1 MASATLK
8 VTGMTCQHCVAAVKG
23 ALESADGVSR
33 ASVDLDDGRA
43 RVEYDESRTSPRE
56 LASVVAEEG
65 YEAEEE
71 A

>member
-23 ALESADGVSR
+23 ALESTEGVTR
-33 ASVDLDDGRA
+33 ARVDLDAGQA
-43 RVEYDESRTSPRE
+43 SVEYDESRTSPRE
-56 LASVVAEEG
+56 LAGVIAEEG